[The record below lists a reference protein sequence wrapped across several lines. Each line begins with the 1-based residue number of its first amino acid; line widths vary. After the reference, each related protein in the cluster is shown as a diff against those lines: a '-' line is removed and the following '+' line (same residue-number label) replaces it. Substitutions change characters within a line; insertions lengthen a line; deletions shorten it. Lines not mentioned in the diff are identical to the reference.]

1 VQRHAARPLTARA
14 ALHTVAAMPSARL
27 RALVLLALVT
37 ASAPPSIGG
46 PATVHAGSDKPA
58 VTTRSLPAERGVRSE
73 AETVLEAPAELVAAL
88 LGEPSNF
95 VPLFP
100 AERVEVIS
108 ASPERMTIS
117 VEMKKPFPIGT
128 VRWVEDVVTYRDNDG
143 KDLVVERNAKAG
155 YFRTMRAIW
164 RITPHPDSLSRC
176 LVIYQV
182 SMELQRW
189 VPEWML
195 RKGNL
200 NGMLDTMSR
209 LRKLVAERHQPETHA
224 AAAHQ

>member
-1 VQRHAARPLTARA
+1 MLSRC
-14 ALHTVAAMPSARL
+14 L
-27 RALVLLALVT
+27 RAFVLLGLVT
-37 ASAPPSIGG
+37 TSITVSIGA
-46 PATVHAGSDKPA
+46 PVAVHAGSDKPA

-73 AETVLEAPAELVAAL
+73 AETVLDAPAELVAAL

-100 AERVEVIS
+100 AERVEVLK

-128 VRWVEDVVTYRDNDG
+128 VRWVEDVVTYRENDG
-143 KDLVVERNAKAG
+143 KDLVVERNAQAG

-164 RITPHPDSLSRC
+164 RITPHPDSLARC
-176 LVIYQV
+176 LVTYQV

-200 NGMLDTMSR
+200 SGMLDTMSR
-209 LRKLVAERHQPETHA
+209 LRKLVAERHQAETHA

>member
-1 VQRHAARPLTARA
+1 
-14 ALHTVAAMPSARL
+14 MPCPCP
-27 RALVLLALVT
+27 RALVLLAVVT
-37 ASAPPSIGG
+37 TSIGT
-46 PATVHAGSDKPA
+46 PAAVHAGADKPP

-73 AETVLEAPAELVAAL
+73 AETVLDAPAELVAAL

-100 AERVEVIS
+100 AERIEVLKS
-108 ASPERMTIS
+108 SPERVTIS

-128 VRWVEDVVTYRDNDG
+128 VRWIEDVVTYRENDG
-143 KDLVVERNAKAG
+143 KDLIVERNAQAG
-155 YFRTMRAIW
+155 YFRTMHATW
-164 RITPHPDSLSRC
+164 RITPHPDSAARC

-200 NGMLDTMSR
+200 SGMLDTMGR
-209 LRKLVAERHQPETHA
+209 LRKLVAERQQAETHA
-224 AAAHQ
+224 AAPHQ